1 MSEESEIFYV
11 RGPSA
16 LWEAVFNFGVD
27 PPVEQ
32 LRLMGVAVIARDAED
47 VALWSTLAATHEEKI
62 AVKESDTAK
71 ALADG
76 ASIAGATV
84 LRAAVVDDVVETC
97 ANVLLHHLA
106 LTYLFAVARLIG
118 AKPLVEEG
126 EYRGYKYVAVV
137 LSEEGLKGILD
148 AIHDG
153 IERICQREG
162 CP

>member
-1 MSEESEIFYV
+1 MSDIIYV
-11 RGPSA
+11 RGPTA
-16 LWEAVFNFGVD
+16 LWEAVFKFGVD
-27 PPVEQ
+27 PPVEG
-32 LRLMGVAVIARDAED
+32 LRLMGVAVIARDAKD

-62 AVKESDTAK
+62 AMKDPDIAK

-84 LRAAVVDDVVETC
+84 LRAAVVDDVVEAC
-97 ANVLLHHLA
+97 ADVLHHHLA

-126 EYRGYKYVAVV
+126 EYRGHKYVAVA

-148 AIHDG
+148 AIHEG
-153 IERICQREG
+153 IDRICQRER

>member
-1 MSEESEIFYV
+1 MSDVIYV

-16 LWEAVFNFGVD
+16 LWNAVFNFGVD
-27 PPVEQ
+27 PPAEQ

-62 AVKESDTAK
+62 AVKDPDTAK

-84 LRAAVVDDVVETC
+84 LRAAVVDSVVETC
-97 ANVLLHHLA
+97 ADVLLHHLA

-126 EYRGYKYVAVV
+126 EHRGYKYVAVS
-137 LSEEGLKGILD
+137 LSEEGLKNLLN
-148 AIHDG
+148 AIYED
-153 IERICQREG
+153 IDRICQREG